1 MGEEKKL
8 TRKKIEATKL
18 MNKYMSDYFYE
29 LDRASKTGE
38 EKVAWCTSVG
48 PSELLLSMGFNVYY
62 PENHGALLGTSRS
75 QQKLSRMLMQSV
87 ILPISVL
94 TSHRI

>member
-29 LDRASKTGE
+29 LDRASKTGD
-38 EKVAWCTSVG
+38 EKVA
-48 PSELLLSMGFNVYY
+48 
-62 PENHGALLGTSRS
+62 
-75 QQKLSRMLMQSV
+75 
-87 ILPISVL
+87 
-94 TSHRI
+94 

>member
-1 MGEEKKL
+1 MLLCMLWKNNYSENKDKRSKIIGVEKFMAEEKKI

-29 LDRASKTGE
+29 LDRASKADD

-48 PSELLLSMGFNVYY
+48 PSELLL
-62 PENHGALLGTSRS
+62 
-75 QQKLSRMLMQSV
+75 
-87 ILPISVL
+87 
-94 TSHRI
+94 